1 MPAKCAKIQDY
12 GIIGDCRSAALVSRE
27 GSIDWLCWPK
37 FDSPAI
43 FCAILDRERGG
54 YWRIGVLNAT
64 SIARKYV
71 PDTNVLL
78 TTFHCAS
85 GTVTLTD
92 LMPVSSEA
100 FKRTTRLP
108 DQEIVR
114 QIECSAGE
122 AEIEM
127 EFVPRAL
134 YGLHP
139 ISVHDLGKLGIRAKV
154 GKGVY
159 WLRTNAPLDLSET
172 LAQSRFR
179 IRAGDTFQFSFSYT
193 EEAPAVLNP
202 LGDFVRAGIERSI
215 NFWREWAGRAT
226 YEGPYREAV
235 VRSVLALKLLTF
247 APSGAII
254 ASPTTSLPERI
265 GGSLNWDYRYCWLRD
280 ASLTIRGL
288 LGLGYW
294 DEASDFMEW
303 MLHTTWLTQP
313 ELQTVYTLYG
323 RPALEEREL
332 KHLSGFK
339 NSSPVRIGNLARDQ
353 LQLDIYGE
361 VIDAAAQYVF
371 RGGTLDA
378 GMQKAL
384 RNFGKYVVK
393 HWSLPD
399 EGIWE
404 PRSGRSKHTHS
415 RLLCWTAMDRLLNL
429 RDHGWKLTDAHSF
442 SETRQQIEQE
452 IRSLAWNP
460 ALQSYTS
467 VLGGDQMDASLLL
480 FAWYG
485 FEKSDNLRMQTTY
498 ARIRDQLDAGNGLL
512 YRYRNDHSEGAFALC
527 SFWEVEFLALGGG
540 TQQAAENLFHHLL
553 SFQNELGLYA
563 EEIDPANGNALGNF
577 PQAFTHVGV
586 IGAALSIADR
596 AKGTQSLPHRQ
607 EKASSHGTA
616 QEASA

>member
-12 GIIGDCRSAALVSRE
+12 GIIGDCRSAALISRE

-43 FCAILDRERGG
+43 FCAILDRDRGG
-54 YWRIGVLNAT
+54 YWRIGVTKAS

-71 PDTNVLL
+71 PDTNVLQ
-78 TTFHCAS
+78 TTFQCAS
-85 GTVTLTD
+85 GIVTLTD
-92 LMPVSSEA
+92 LMPVSSEE
-100 FKRTTRLP
+100 FKRTKRLP
-108 DQEIVR
+108 DHEIVR

-127 EFVPRAL
+127 EFVPRAF
-134 YGLHP
+134 YGMEP
-139 ISVHDLGKLGIRAKV
+139 VAIHDVGKLGVRMKV

-159 WLRTNAPLDLSET
+159 WLRTNAPLDLGNAS
-172 LAQSRFR
+172 AHSHFH
-179 IRAGDTFQFSFSYT
+179 IRAGEIFQFSFSYT
-193 EEAPAVLNP
+193 EDAPAVLNP
-202 LGDFVRAGIERSI
+202 LGDFVRDEIERSI
-215 NFWREWAGRAT
+215 SFWQEWTSRST
-226 YEGPYREAV
+226 YKGTYREAV

-254 ASPTTSLPERI
+254 ASPTTSLPEQI

-280 ASLTIRGL
+280 ASLTIRAL

-313 ELQTVYTLYG
+313 ELQTLYTLYG
-323 RPALEEREL
+323 RRALAERTL

-371 RGGTLDA
+371 HGGTLD
-378 GMQKAL
+378 GDMQKAL
-384 RNFGKYVVK
+384 SGFGKYVVK
-393 HWSLPD
+393 NWSSPD

-415 RLLCWTAMDRLLNL
+415 RLLCWTAMDRLLTL
-429 RDHGWKLTDAHSF
+429 RDRGWNVSDADSF
-442 SETRQQIEQE
+442 SDTRKKIHDE
-452 IRSLAWNP
+452 ILSLAWNP
-460 ALQSYTS
+460 SLQSYTS
-467 VLGGDQMDASLLL
+467 VLGGDQLDSSLLL
-480 FAWYG
+480 FSWYG
-485 FEKSDNLRMQTTY
+485 FEKSDSQRMQNTY
-498 ARIRDQLDAGNGLL
+498 ARLRDQLDAGNGLL
-512 YRYRNDHSEGAFALC
+512 YRYRKDHSEGAFALC

-540 TQQAAENLFHHLL
+540 TQQAAEGLFEHLL
-553 SFQNELGLYA
+553 SFQNDLGLYA
-563 EEIDPANGNALGNF
+563 EEIDPVNGNALGNF

-596 AKGTQSLPHRQ
+596 AKGSQSLPHRQ
-607 EKASSHGTA
+607 EKASHNGA
-616 QEASA
+616 VQGANA

>member
-43 FCAILDRERGG
+43 FCAILDRDHGG
-54 YWRIGVLNAT
+54 HWRIGVAKAV
-64 SIARKYV
+64 SVSRMYV
-71 PDTNVLL
+71 PDTNVLQ
-78 TTFHCAS
+78 TNFECTS
-85 GTVTLTD
+85 GIVTLTD
-92 LMPVSSEA
+92 LMPVSTEE

-108 DQEIVR
+108 DHEIVR

-127 EFVPRAL
+127 EFVPRAF
-134 YGLHP
+134 YGQEP
-139 ISVHDLGKLGIRAKV
+139 VFIRDLGKLGMRMKV

-159 WLRTNAPLDLSET
+159 WLRTNAPLDLSK
-172 LAQSRFR
+172 ASAHSHFH
-179 IRAGDTFQFSFSYT
+179 IRAGDVFQFSFSYT

-202 LGDFVRAGIERSI
+202 LGDFVRDGIERSI
-215 NFWREWAGRAT
+215 TFWRDWAGRAT

-247 APSGAII
+247 SPSGAII
-254 ASPTTSLPERI
+254 AAPTTSLPEQI

-280 ASLTIRGL
+280 ASLTIRVL

-313 ELQTVYTLYG
+313 ELQTLYTLYG

-332 KHLSGFK
+332 SHLSGFK
-339 NSSPVRIGNLARDQ
+339 NSRPVRIGNMARDQ

-371 RGGTLDA
+371 HGGTLDS

-404 PRSGRSKHTHS
+404 PRGGRSKHTHS

-429 RDHGWKLTDAHSF
+429 RNHGWIIPDAASF
-442 SETRQQIEQE
+442 SDTRVQIQKE
-452 IRSLAWNP
+452 IYSLAWNP
-460 ALQSYTS
+460 ALQTYTS

-485 FEKSDNLRMQTTY
+485 FEKSDSPRMQSTY
-498 ARIRDQLDAGNGLL
+498 AHLRKQLDAGNGLI
-512 YRYRNDHSEGAFALC
+512 YRYRTDYTEGAFAIC
-527 SFWEVEFLALGGG
+527 CFWEVEFLALGGG
-540 TQQAAENLFHHLL
+540 TQQAAENLFNHLL
-553 SFQNELGLYA
+553 SFQNDLGLYA
-563 EEIDPANGNALGNF
+563 EEIDPANGDALGNF
-577 PQAFTHVGV
+577 PQAFTHVGL
-586 IGAALSIADR
+586 IGAALSVADR
-596 AKGTQSLPHRQ
+596 AKGAQALPHRR
-607 EKASSHGTA
+607 EKTLPNGVV
-616 QEASA
+616 QGASA

>member
-1 MPAKCAKIQDY
+1 MPAKSAKIQDY

-43 FCAILDRERGG
+43 FCAILDRDRGG
-54 YWRIGVLNAT
+54 YWRIGAANAA

-71 PDTNVLL
+71 PDTNVLQ
-78 TTFHCAS
+78 TTFQCNS

-92 LMPVSSEA
+92 LMPVSSEE

-108 DQEIVR
+108 DHEIVR

-134 YGLHP
+134 YGLEP
-139 ISVHDLGKLGIRAKV
+139 VAVQDLGKLGIRMKV
-154 GKGVY
+154 GKGIY
-159 WLRTNAPLDLSET
+159 WLRANAPLDISVT
-172 LAQSRFR
+172 SVRSRFR
-179 IRAGDTFQFSFSYT
+179 IRAGDVFQFSFSYT
-193 EEAPAVLNP
+193 EEAPAILNP
-202 LGDFVRAGIERSI
+202 LGDFVRDEIKRSI
-215 NFWREWAGRAT
+215 TFWREWAGRTT
-226 YEGPYREAV
+226 YKGPYREAV
-235 VRSVLALKLLTF
+235 VRSILALKLLTF

-254 ASPTTSLPERI
+254 ASPTTSLPEHI

-280 ASLTIRGL
+280 ASLTIRVL

-313 ELQTVYTLYG
+313 ELHTLYTLYG
-323 RPALEEREL
+323 RRALAERPL
-332 KHLSGFK
+332 NHLSGFK

-353 LQLDIYGE
+353 FQLDIYGE

-371 RGGTLDA
+371 HGGTVDA
-378 GMQKAL
+378 AMQKAL
-384 RNFGKYVVK
+384 LNFGKYVVK

-404 PRSGRSKHTHS
+404 PRIGRSKHTHS

-429 RDHGWKLTDAHSF
+429 RDHGWNFSGADSF
-442 SETRQQIEQE
+442 SDTRKQIQQE
-452 IRSLAWNP
+452 IQSFAWNSS
-460 ALQSYTS
+460 LQSYVS
-467 VLGGDQMDASLLL
+467 VLGGNQLDASLLL

-485 FEKSDNLRMQTTY
+485 FEKSDSPKMQSTY
-498 ARIRDQLDAGNGLL
+498 ARLRDQLDAGNGLL
-512 YRYRNDHSEGAFALC
+512 YRYRKDHSEGAFALC
-527 SFWEVEFLALGGG
+527 CFWEVEFLALGGG
-540 TQQAAENLFHHLL
+540 TQQAAENLFEHLL
-553 SFQNELGLYA
+553 SFQNDLGLYA

-586 IGAALSIADR
+586 ISAALSIEDR

-607 EKASSHGTA
+607 EKASPHGA
-616 QEASA
+616 VQEANA

>member
-27 GSIDWLCWPK
+27 GSLDWLCWPK

-43 FCAILDRERGG
+43 FCAILDRDRGG
-54 YWRIGVLNAT
+54 YWRIGVADAANI
-64 SIARKYV
+64 SRKYV
-71 PDTNVLL
+71 PDTNVLQ
-78 TTFHCAS
+78 TTFKCAS

-92 LMPVSSEA
+92 LMPVSSEE
-100 FKRTTRLP
+100 FKQTTRLP
-108 DQEIVR
+108 DHEIVR
-114 QIECSAGE
+114 QVECSAGE
-122 AEIEM
+122 ADIEM
-127 EFVPRAL
+127 EFIPRAL
-134 YGLHP
+134 YGLEP
-139 ISVHDLGKLGIRAKV
+139 VTIRDLGKLGIRMKV

-159 WLRTNAPLDLSET
+159 WLRTNAPLNLSE
-172 LAQSRFR
+172 ASAHSRFH
-179 IRAGDTFQFSFSYT
+179 IRTGDIFQFSFSYT

-202 LGDFVRAGIERSI
+202 LGGFVRDGIERSI
-215 NFWREWAGRAT
+215 AFWREWAGRAK
-226 YEGPYREAV
+226 YQGPYREAV

-254 ASPTTSLPERI
+254 AAPTTSLPEQI

-280 ASLTIRGL
+280 ASFTIRAL

-303 MLHTTWLTQP
+303 LLHTTWLSQP
-313 ELQTVYTLYG
+313 ELHTLYTLYG
-323 RPALEEREL
+323 RSALAEREL

-371 RGGTLDA
+371 NGGTLDA
-378 GMQKAL
+378 EMQKAL
-384 RNFGKYVVK
+384 SNFGKYVVK
-393 HWSLPD
+393 NWSLPD

-429 RDHGWKLTDAHSF
+429 REHGWNVSDAASF
-442 SETRQQIEQE
+442 NDTRKQIQDE
-452 IRSLAWNP
+452 IHSLAWNP
-460 ALQSYTS
+460 SLQSYTS
-467 VLGGDQMDASLLL
+467 VLSGDQLDASLLL

-485 FEKSDNLRMQTTY
+485 FEKSDDPRMQSTY
-498 ARIRDQLDAGNGLL
+498 ARLRDQLDAGNGLL
-512 YRYRNDHSEGAFALC
+512 YRYRKDHSEGAFALC

-540 TQQAAENLFHHLL
+540 TQQAAEELFEHLL

-563 EEIDPANGNALGNF
+563 EEIEPGNGNALGNF

-586 IGAALSIADR
+586 IGAALSLADR
-596 AKGTQSLPHRQ
+596 AKGAQSLPHRQ
-607 EKASSHGTA
+607 EKASPHGTA
-616 QEASA
+616 QGANA

>member
-1 MPAKCAKIQDY
+1 MPAKSAKIQDY

-27 GSIDWLCWPK
+27 GSIDWLCWPR

-54 YWRIGVLNAT
+54 YWRIGTANAA
-64 SIARKYV
+64 SVARKYV
-71 PDTNVLL
+71 PDTNVLQ
-78 TTFHCAS
+78 TTFEFAS
-85 GTVTLTD
+85 GMVTLTD
-92 LMPVSSEA
+92 LMPVSSEE

-108 DQEIVR
+108 DHEIVR

-134 YGLHP
+134 YGLE
-139 ISVHDLGKLGIRAKV
+139 SVAVQDLGKLGIRMKV

-159 WLRTNAPLDLSET
+159 WLRTNAPLDFSD
-172 LAQSRFR
+172 AYAHSRFQ
-179 IRAGDTFQFSFSYT
+179 IRAGDIFQFSFSYT

-202 LGDFVRAGIERSI
+202 LGDFVRNGIKRSI
-215 NFWREWAGRAT
+215 TFWREWAGRAT
-226 YEGPYREAV
+226 YEGKYREAV
-235 VRSVLALKLLTF
+235 VRSVLTLKLLTF

-254 ASPTTSLPERI
+254 ASPTTSLPEHI

-280 ASLTIRGL
+280 ASLTIRVL

-303 MLHTTWLTQP
+303 MLHTTRLTQP
-313 ELQTVYTLYG
+313 ELHTLYTLYG
-323 RPALEEREL
+323 RRALAERTL
-332 KHLSGFK
+332 NHLSGFK

-371 RGGTLDA
+371 HGGTVDA
-378 GMQKAL
+378 AMQKAL
-384 RNFGKYVVK
+384 LNFGRYVVK

-429 RDHGWKLTDAHSF
+429 RDHGWNFSDIDSF
-442 SETRQQIEQE
+442 SDTRKQIQDE
-452 IRSLAWNP
+452 IHSLAWNSS
-460 ALQSYTS
+460 LRSYVS

-485 FEKSDNLRMQTTY
+485 FEKSDSPKMQSTY
-498 ARIRDQLDAGNGLL
+498 AHLRDQLNAGNGLL
-512 YRYRNDHSEGAFALC
+512 YRYRQEHSEGAFALC

-540 TQQAAENLFHHLL
+540 MQQAAENLFEHLL
-553 SFQNELGLYA
+553 SFQNDLGLYA

-586 IGAALSIADR
+586 ISAALSIEDR
-596 AKGTQSLPHRQ
+596 AKGTQSLPHRE
-607 EKASSHGTA
+607 EKAPPNGTV
-616 QEASA
+616 QEATA